1 VDREEFRN
9 LLLLLRPELRDRDI
23 PHRGT
28 MHTRI
33 IQTYDEA
40 LRDLSEQ
47 IQVFYIFSYMIIS

>member
-9 LLLLLRPELRDRDI
+9 LLLLLRPELQDWDI

-28 MHTRI
+28 MHTCI
-33 IQTYDEA
+33 IQTYEEA
-40 LRDLSEQ
+40 LRDLSEK